1 MHARQREASGALAL
15 GVLGALAQLQEL
27 LVVRGRLLEVVVVLQ
42 LLVRQAELVVRL
54 LVVSSK

>member
-1 MHARQREASGALAL
+1 MHARQRKASGALAL